1 MKPKKLLCSH
11 FWSIQQKAEF
21 TVQDLTDR
29 LRNNKP
35 VFRALQAKIDSVSPR
50 DLKKKWQRVIGLLG
64 SGVHPSAQEVLACK
78 DLFSKEPY
86 SLSNLSYS
94 HMASLKFITEYLYLK
109 P

>member
-1 MKPKKLLCSH
+1 MLCSH

-35 VFRALQAKIDSVSPR
+35 VFRALQAKIDSVPPR

-86 SLSNLSYS
+86 SLSNLSYP
-94 HMASLKFITEYLYLK
+94 HMASLKFISKYLYLK